1 MHTQSKKKKLAHILG
16 IIALVVAA
24 ASLIALA
31 VTCPAAIPYILAGVA
46 MTFALA
52 RAGVFAGTLESR
64 GWTFEPKRFS
74 LTGSEKEF
82 SDPGPDVPEIK
93 HTYQRVVVPQEQRE
107 WIELLH
113 KRQLDLQKQG
123 FESFRDTEFANPFYP
138 ARRLFV

>member
-1 MHTQSKKKKLAHILG
+1 
-16 IIALVVAA
+16 
-24 ASLIALA
+24 
-31 VTCPAAIPYILAGVA
+31 

-64 GWTFEPKRFS
+64 GWTFEPKKILPNWIR
-74 LTGSEKEF
+74 KRIF

-93 HTYQRVVVPQEQRE
+93 HTYQRVLVPQEQRE

-138 ARRLFV
+138 ERRLFV